1 MGKER
6 ILDSE
11 SLEKVT
17 GGSRPAMITHDEDK
31 RWEEYKFE
39 KQLEFE
45 NKKLEAEVKKAW
57 IEGGFKLASSVVEGL
72 TGVAKSVVGGGK

>member
-11 SLEKVT
+11 SLEKVV
-17 GGSRPAMITHDEDK
+17 GGSRPQLITRDEDQ
-31 RWEEYKFE
+31 RWEQYKFD
-39 KQLEFE
+39 KKLEFE
-45 NKKLEAEVKKAW
+45 NKKLEAEIKKAW

-72 TGVAKSVVGGGK
+72 TGVAKAVAGGGK